1 MSGESRSTMPNE
13 PSISGATRTAAN
25 HDACIV
31 TPQERTGAFEFL
43 QGLSKEMSAGS
54 VNLPCF
60 PEVVLRIRKALDNPQ
75 TPIARTAKI
84 IGTEPRLAARI
95 LQTANSTVFNHSGKP
110 VMDLRTAVA
119 RLGTRLVQSSA
130 MAFALQQM
138 RMAPLL
144 KSVGG
149 QMKELWEESISA
161 PPLCQLL
168 ARRTTVNPD
177 EAFLT
182 GLLHGIGRL
191 YIMVRAASDLGKA
204 GCDRSLLDLIHGWH
218 PAIGQVVLENWG
230 FPKTMAA
237 AVGQQHNHGYTSK
250 VADQT
255 DVLIAALVLAAAARP
270 GGARIIHG
278 AEIKPF
284 GRLGLRAEECRA
296 LLAVTARH
304 IDALRLTLG
313 C

>member
-1 MSGESRSTMPNE
+1 MPKE
-13 PSISGATRTAAN
+13 LSCSGATRTAAN

-31 TPQERTGAFEFL
+31 TPQERTDALEFL
-43 QGLSKEMSAGS
+43 QGLSKEMSAGN

-75 TPIARTAKI
+75 TPIAQTAKI

-95 LQTANSTVFNHSGKP
+95 LQTANSAVFNHSGKP

-130 MAFALQQM
+130 MAFAVQQM

-161 PPLCQLL
+161 ATLCQLL

-204 GCDRSLLDLIHGWH
+204 GHDRSLLDLIDGWH
-218 PAIGQVVLENWG
+218 PEIGQAVLENWG
-230 FPKTMAA
+230 FPQAMAA
-237 AVGQQHNHGYTSK
+237 AIGQQQNHGYTSK
-250 VADQT
+250 VADHT

-270 GGARIIHG
+270 GGTRIIEG
-278 AEIKPF
+278 AQIKPF

-296 LLAVTARH
+296 LLAVTTRH
-304 IDALRLTLG
+304 IDALRLALG